1 MPGYAVAPFAEEL
14 CVDMSLASHIASVV
28 AVDPLFDDA
37 GAAGMLELCTRH
49 GCYRTYAERE
59 HIDTDLGRGLA
70 QRHDSMRNFLRLA
83 GERKRGESKHTLIS
97 RTSYFREEYAYG
109 GAPIVPG
116 IEPFLDHPG
125 LADAARAIHDRP
137 IIEPS
142 IAYANLLVPGQELAV
157 HTDVPEFRGANR
169 KTVPQWLLVVMHHS
183 GLFDDWRLP
192 IATGIAWFQRSE
204 GGALLYWPDGPTAP
218 GRTHPIEPN
227 TALVLDTDSVFHGVA
242 SVGAVATSD
251 LPAIGTGVTLAADGP
266 GAWSLRDA
274 AGEELARYSW
284 DELRFS
290 VSWKAYC
297 LRDDAERDAW
307 RHHTDDLNY
316 DAIVARL
323 VADLRDRGRIAGE
336 VEHDR
341 ELGLVLIDEYVRFP
355 AS

>member
-1 MPGYAVAPFAEEL
+1 
-14 CVDMSLASHIASVV
+14 MSLSAQTAPVV
-28 AVDPLFDDA
+28 ALDPLFDDA
-37 GAAGMLELCTRH
+37 GAAAILELCTRH
-49 GCYRTYAERE
+49 GSYRTYAARE

-70 QRHDSMRNFLRLA
+70 QRHDSMRNYLRLA
-83 GERKRGESKHTLIS
+83 DERNRGESTRVLTA
-97 RTSYFREEYAYG
+97 RTSYFREEYAYDG
-109 GAPIVPG
+109 QPLVPG

-125 LADAARAIHDRP
+125 LADAARAVHGRRIVA
-137 IIEPS
+137 PS

-218 GRTHPIEPN
+218 GRTHPIRPN

-242 SVGAVATSD
+242 SVGSVATED
-251 LPAIGTGVTLAADGP
+251 LPPIGTGETLTATGADT
-266 GAWSLRDA
+266 WSLRDA
-274 AGEELARYSW
+274 AGDELARYTW

-297 LRDDAERDAW
+297 LRDEAERDAW
-307 RHHTDDLNY
+307 QDHTDDLHY

-323 VADLRDRGRIAGE
+323 LDDLRGRGRIRGD
-336 VEHDR
+336 VDHDR
-341 ELGLVLIDEYVRFP
+341 RLGLLLIDEYVRFP
-355 AS
+355 TD